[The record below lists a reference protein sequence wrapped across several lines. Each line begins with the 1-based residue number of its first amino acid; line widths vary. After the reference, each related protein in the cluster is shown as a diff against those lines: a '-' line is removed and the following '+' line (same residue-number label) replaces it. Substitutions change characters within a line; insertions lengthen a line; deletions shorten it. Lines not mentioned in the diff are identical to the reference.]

1 MSEISRKELEELRG
15 KLKKG
20 TVVRLVKMDDT
31 QAPPIGTKGTV
42 EHIDDTGTIF
52 CHWENG
58 SGLGLG
64 YGEDEYEVVKEE

>member
-20 TVVRLVKMDDT
+20 TVVRLVKMNDT
-31 QAPPIGTKGTV
+31 QAPPIGTKGII

-52 CHWENG
+52 CRWENG
-58 SGLGLG
+58 SGLGLV
-64 YGEDEYEVVKEE
+64 YGEDEYEVVKEG